1 LHPNRE
7 NRTIE
12 IVIILYFILVLF
24 VFANVFVYG

>member
-24 VFANVFVYG
+24 VFANVVV